1 MGTLCFP
8 FLNEKDICRESG
20 DKAILLFLSSSVH
33 QGHSSL
39 HVSQRAAQKC
49 GHSFTFL
56 PSSLLLRVWQEHSCG
71 DETVGEKKGWVG
83 GLKVLFLDFGVWRKL
98 ICCAII

>member
-1 MGTLCFP
+1 MGILCFP
-8 FLNEKDICRESG
+8 FLNERDICQEFG
-20 DKAILLFLSSSVH
+20 DKVIFFSSVH

-56 PSSLLLRVWQEHSCG
+56 PSSLLLRVWQELSCG
-71 DETVGEKKGWVG
+71 DETVGEKKGG
-83 GLKVLFLDFGVWRKL
+83 GWGALKVLFLDFGVWRKL